1 MTTVAELD
9 RQKRWYAAA
18 HTDSLTRRTEAVI
31 RLADQEQEALRA
43 EVERLR
49 GRLDDQA
56 EGLRVACARFEK
68 AEAALKFKQGII
80 DDLSRE
86 VERLEG
92 DLTEVGYQ

>member
-9 RQKRWYAAA
+9 RQKRWYAAV

-31 RLADQEQEALRA
+31 RLADDEQAALRDSLVHIHNLLK
-43 EVERLR
+43 ESE
-49 GRLDDQA
+49 

-68 AEAALKFKQGII
+68 AEAAVKFKQGII

-86 VERLEG
+86 VERLE
-92 DLTEVGYQ
+92 DRVSQ